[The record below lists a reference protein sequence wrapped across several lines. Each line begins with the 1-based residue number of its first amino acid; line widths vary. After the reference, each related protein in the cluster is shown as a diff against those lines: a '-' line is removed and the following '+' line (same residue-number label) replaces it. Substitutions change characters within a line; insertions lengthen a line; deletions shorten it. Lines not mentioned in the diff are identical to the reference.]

1 MTNGIV
7 TGGWAY
13 VWAAYSLTT
22 IALVLY
28 GVTLVTRLREERRR
42 VARERGRQ

>member
-1 MTNGIV
+1 MSGGFV
-7 TGGWAY
+7 SGGWGY

-28 GVTLVTRLREERRR
+28 GVTLFARLRQERLRQGG
-42 VARERGRQ
+42 ER